1 MVEGVGPGHPLLKE
15 EAHGACE
22 FLAGLRF
29 QEHILD
35 NTLKAELPFGP
46 LSSGLFGLLP
56 NFLDYCVKCTKGSFA
71 VKIVKRAP
79 DLSA

>member
-22 FLAGLRF
+22 CPAGLRF

-35 NTLKAELPFGP
+35 NTTLLPFGP
-46 LSSGLFGLLP
+46 LSSGLFWTPAFFFSL
-56 NFLDYCVKCTKGSFA
+56 
-71 VKIVKRAP
+71 IVV
-79 DLSA
+79 